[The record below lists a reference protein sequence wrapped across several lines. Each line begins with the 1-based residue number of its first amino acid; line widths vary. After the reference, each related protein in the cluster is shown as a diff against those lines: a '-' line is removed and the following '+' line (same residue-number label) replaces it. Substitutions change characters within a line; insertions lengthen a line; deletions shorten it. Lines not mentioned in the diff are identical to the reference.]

1 MDNNKI
7 IYFGRVIDNN
17 DPKSIGRIR
26 VEPDT
31 EIIKYVYPENWD
43 ETKDKWSAKDP
54 LVFLP
59 LLPYYISQIPLINES
74 VQILYTNKS
83 EQYDSSKF
91 YIQGPI
97 SRPWNNRY
105 ETYNNSK
112 SVLASGEDLK
122 QSESIIDP
130 ETGKVKIGLEGV
142 YPKPGDNSLLG
153 RGSSDFVLVD
163 MDNEGTSSAL
173 VRSGKY
179 RSSGNDN
186 VPVVGNE
193 GRAFL
198 QLSSYELENVSTGT
212 EQITTETYEDI
223 NTKTYV
229 QWSITNLTSDDTT
242 YNGKIS
248 LYSLPTD
255 KENTKVSKINQS
267 IDILS
272 GTSIN
277 PLYSIPFT
285 GKTFDETLTLINNFI
300 KGVNDGVIN
309 IDGYPWYFIESQ
321 FPFFYGPD
329 QTTYSYVIGDVF
341 DLLSNI
347 SGTTKATNLYNQ
359 VTLSYGY
366 KERGAGLVW
375 TKTPPKLGILTNVNI
390 EDVNKRD
397 YIVDPITYS
406 VMGADKLLFLSH
418 RSIGDYKVNLKDTLY
433 GIPQSKLAVD
443 IQEKTNSM
451 VRGEELM
458 GFLSQIVS
466 FLLNHVHPFPG
477 KTPIQEYP
485 NVTDG
490 PSAQKI
496 LQILNNADNV
506 ILNQNIRIN

>member
-1 MDNNKI
+1 MENNRI
-7 IYFGRVIDNN
+7 IYFGRVVDIN
-17 DPKSIGRIR
+17 DPKGIGRIR
-26 VEPDT
+26 VEPDI
-31 EIIKYVYPENWD
+31 EVIKYVYPSNWNPD
-43 ETKDKWSAKDP
+43 LDKWTAKDP

-59 LLPYYISQIPLINES
+59 LLPYYISQIPLIGES
-74 VQILYTNKS
+74 VQIFYTNKS
-83 EQYDSSKF
+83 ELYDNSKF

-97 SRPWNNRY
+97 SRPWNNKY

-112 SVLASGEDLK
+112 SVLASGEDLL

-130 ETGKVKIGLEGV
+130 ETGKVKIGLEGI
-142 YPKPGDNSLLG
+142 YPKPGDNALLG
-153 RGSSDFVLVD
+153 RGSSDFILVD
-163 MDNEGTSSAL
+163 TDNEGTSSAL

-186 VPVVGNE
+186 VPVVANE

-229 QWSITNLTSDDTT
+229 QWSISNITTNDTT
-242 YNGKIS
+242 YDGNIS
-248 LYSLPTD
+248 VYSLPND
-255 KENTKVSKINQS
+255 NENTKVSSINQS

-272 GTSIN
+272 GISIN

-309 IDGYPWYFIESQ
+309 IDGYPWYFIENQ

-329 QTTYSYVIGDVF
+329 LTTYSYVIGDVVN
-341 DLLSNI
+341 LLSNI
-347 SGTTKATNLYNQ
+347 NNTTKATLLYNK
-359 VTLSYGY
+359 VTLSDGY

-406 VMGADKLLFLSH
+406 VMGADKLLLLSH
-418 RSIGDYKVNLKDTLY
+418 RSTGDYKVNLKDTLY
-433 GIPQSKLAVD
+433 GIPQSALAVD
-443 IQEKTNSM
+443 IQGKTNSM

-458 GFLSQIVS
+458 KFLSLITR
-466 FLLNHVHPFPG
+466 FLISHVHPFPG
-477 KTPIQEYP
+477 LPPVPTS
-485 NVTDG
+485 TDG
-490 PSAQKI
+490 TLSSDIIQT
-496 LQILNNADNV
+496 LNNADNI